1 MGFAK
6 GCGFFFNFKKI
17 YPKTNPM
24 KLVASA
30 LTLLVSFLILSCANP
45 LIEENKKLREQIIGV
60 HDEVM
65 PKMGELKAL
74 EKKASEQADSLY
86 AQDSTATAEIESL
99 RALASQ
105 LNQAHEDMFVWMRQ
119 YSLEEEGKTPE
130 EIKIYLD
137 EQWVKV
143 NQVNKSI
150 QSALQQAEEKI
161 KH

>member
-1 MGFAK
+1 
-6 GCGFFFNFKKI
+6 
-17 YPKTNPM
+17 M
-24 KLVASA
+24 KLVPSA

-99 RALASQ
+99 RSLASQ

>member
-1 MGFAK
+1 
-6 GCGFFFNFKKI
+6 
-17 YPKTNPM
+17 M
-24 KLVASA
+24 KLFASA
-30 LTLLVSFLILSCANP
+30 LTLLVPFLILSCANP

-65 PKMGELKAL
+65 PKMGELKGL

-99 RALASQ
+99 RALAVQ
-105 LNQAHEDMFVWMRQ
+105 LNQAHEGMFVWMRQ

-137 EQWVKV
+137 EQWIKV
-143 NQVNKSI
+143 NQVNETI

-161 KH
+161 KY